1 MQACQAAILEPL
13 PNSAKYCFFHLNADI
28 EQARQRLQQL
38 SSRNAVIGL
47 GAQLVK
53 ALGLVVPHMRAMPDF
68 CDTGLAIPH
77 TPVDLVVWL
86 RADDAGQAALAA
98 QALVDYLAP
107 VFELEQQIDAFMYDG
122 GRDLT
127 GYEDGTENPEPD
139 EAVDVAIEAGGQWSG
154 ASYLVIQQWLHDM
167 AHFQSLSGDQQNAIF
182 GRDRISN
189 RELPAAPA
197 SAHVKRTEQESFTPE
212 QFVLRRSMAWQK
224 DNHMGLV
231 FVAFGHSFDA
241 FEAQMARMI
250 GREDG
255 IVDGLF
261 SFSRPLTGAY
271 YWCPPIVDY
280 LLKLE
285 PESAA

>member
-1 MQACQAAILEPL
+1 MQTFQAAILEPL
-13 PNSAKYCFFHLNADI
+13 PASAKYCFFHLKSDAR
-28 EQARQRLQQL
+28 QARERLQQL
-38 SSRNAVIGL
+38 NTRNAVVGL
-47 GAQLVK
+47 GVQLVN
-53 ALGLVVPHMRAMPDF
+53 ALGLDVPTMHAMPDF

-98 QALVDYLAP
+98 QALIEYLAP
-107 VFELEQQIDAFMYDG
+107 VFELDQQIDAFLHDG

-127 GYEDGTENPEPD
+127 GYEDGTENPVQD
-139 EAVDVAIEAGGQWSG
+139 DALAAAIEADGPWAG
-154 ASYLVIQQWLHDM
+154 ASYWVIQQWLHDM
-167 AHFQSLSGDQQNAIF
+167 AHFQSLSGHQQNALF
-182 GRDRISN
+182 GRDRVSN
-189 RELPAAPA
+189 RELGDAPA
-197 SAHVKRTEQESFTPE
+197 SAHVKRTEQESFSPQ
-212 QFVLRRSMAWQK
+212 QFVLRRSMAWQR

-231 FVAFGHSFDA
+231 FVAFGHNFAA

-271 YWCPPIVDY
+271 FWCPPVADC

-285 PESAA
+285 SNRAT